1 MKRALI
7 CGVSGQDGAYLAQ
20 LLLSK
25 GYIVFGSSRDI
36 EKTEFHNLERLG
48 ILSQIMLVNMTT
60 SDAASIGDAFF
71 LSKPD
76 EVYNLSGQSSVGLSF
91 ERPEETRQ
99 SIVDATANIL
109 EEIRCNYPAARFFGA
124 GSGECFGET
133 HGIPSNESTSFNP
146 KSPYAEAK
154 VEAFKLVKQYRDSFH
169 LFACTGILFNHE
181 SPLRPTRFVTQK
193 IIRAAIE
200 IAQGQSNKL
209 TLGNLA
215 IQRDWGWAPDYVE
228 AMWQML
234 QQDSPEDFVIAT
246 GIGHS
251 LGEFVGMVFSQLGL
265 NWRDHILVDQS
276 LFRPNEGIE
285 ILANPA
291 KAKEKLGW
299 SAKKSLQE
307 VIAQM
312 LSDAQNR

>member
-25 GYIVFGSSRDI
+25 GYTVFGSSRDI
-36 EKTEFHNLERLG
+36 EKTAFHNLEKLG
-48 ILSQIMLVNMTT
+48 ILSQIKLVNMTT

-71 LSKPD
+71 MSQPD

-91 ERPEETRQ
+91 EWPEETRQ

-109 EEIRCNYPAARFFGA
+109 EQIRLNYPTTRFFGA

-169 LFACTGILFNHE
+169 LFTCTGILFNHE

-200 IAQGQSNKL
+200 IAQGQSKKL

-215 IQRDWGWAPDYVE
+215 VQRDWGWAPDYVE
-228 AMWQML
+228 VMWKML

-251 LGEFVGMVFSQLGL
+251 LEEFVDMVFSQLGL
-265 NWRDHILVDQS
+265 NWKDHVLIDQS
-276 LFRPNEGIE
+276 LFRPNEGME

-299 SAKKSLQE
+299 RAGKSLRE
-307 VIAQM
+307 VISQM
-312 LSDAQNR
+312 LSDAQKS

>member
-25 GYIVFGSSRDI
+25 GYIVFGGSRDI
-36 EKTEFHNLERLG
+36 EKTGFPNLEKLG
-48 ILSQIMLVNMTT
+48 NLAQVKLVNMRT
-60 SDAASIGDAFF
+60 SDVLSVGEAFF

-99 SIVDATANIL
+99 SIVDATKNIL
-109 EEIRCNYPAARFFGA
+109 EEIRANYPTARFFGA

-133 HGIPSNESTSFNP
+133 NGVPANEETSFNP

-154 VEAFKLVKQYRDSFH
+154 VEAFNLVKQYRDSFN

-200 IAQGQSNKL
+200 IAQGRGNKL

-215 IQRDWGWAPDYVE
+215 IKRDWGWAPDYVD

-234 QQDSPEDFVIAT
+234 QQDKPEDFVIAT
-246 GIGHS
+246 GVGHS
-251 LGEFVGMVFSQLGL
+251 LEAFVEIVFSQLGL
-265 NWRDHILVDQS
+265 NWQDHVLIDQS
-276 LFRPNEGIE
+276 LFRPNEGME
-285 ILANPA
+285 ILADPS
-291 KAKEKLGW
+291 KARRLLGW
-299 SAKKSLQE
+299 SNKKSLQD
-307 VIAQM
+307 VISKMLYEAQQ
-312 LSDAQNR
+312 S

>member
-25 GYIVFGSSRDI
+25 GYTVFGSSRDKD
-36 EKTEFHNLERLG
+36 KTEFHNLKKLG
-48 ILSQIMLVNMTT
+48 ILSQIKLVNMTT
-60 SDAASIGDAFF
+60 SDAVSVERAFSF
-71 LSKPD
+71 CKPD

-109 EEIRCNYPAARFFGA
+109 EQIRLNYQTTRFFGA

-133 HGIPSNESTSFNP
+133 HGTPSNERSPFNP

-154 VEAFKLVKQYRDSFH
+154 VEAFNLVKKYRDSFR

-193 IIRAAIE
+193 IICAAID
-200 IAQGQSNKL
+200 IAQGQSKKL
-209 TLGNLA
+209 ILGNLA
-215 IQRDWGWAPDYVE
+215 IKRDWGWAPDYVE

-234 QQDSPEDFVIAT
+234 QQNKPEDFVIAT
-246 GIGHS
+246 GVGHS
-251 LGEFVGMVFSQLGL
+251 LEEFVEMVFSQLGL
-265 NWRDHILVDQS
+265 NWRDHVLVDQS
-276 LFRPNEGIE
+276 LFRPNEGME
-285 ILANPA
+285 ILANPS

-307 VIAQM
+307 VISQM
-312 LSDAQNR
+312 LSDTKKS

>member
-25 GYIVFGSSRDI
+25 GYVVFGSSRHK
-36 EKTEFHNLERLG
+36 EKTVFPNLEKLG
-48 ILSQIMLVNMTT
+48 ILAQVKLVNMTT
-60 SDAASIGDAFF
+60 SDVLSIRDAFF

-99 SIVDATANIL
+99 SIVDTTINVL
-109 EEIRCNYPAARFFGA
+109 EEIRLNYPKTRFFGA

-133 HGIPSNESTSFNP
+133 HGVPANEDTAFNP
-146 KSPYAEAK
+146 NSPYAEAK
-154 VEAFKLVKQYRDSFH
+154 VEAFNLVKLYRDSFN

-200 IAQGQSNKL
+200 IAQGRCNKL
-209 TLGNLA
+209 TLGNIA
-215 IQRDWGWAPDYVE
+215 IKRDWGWAPDYVD

-234 QQDSPEDFVIAT
+234 QQDNPEDFVIAT

-251 LGEFVGMVFSQLGL
+251 LEEFAGIVFSQIGL
-265 NWRDHILVDQS
+265 KWQDHVLIDQS
-276 LFRPNEGIE
+276 LFRPNEGVE
-285 ILANPA
+285 ILADPSKA
-291 KAKEKLGW
+291 KALLSW

-307 VIAQM
+307 VISEMLYEAQK
-312 LSDAQNR
+312 S

>member
-25 GYIVFGSSRDI
+25 GYTVFGSSRDI
-36 EKTEFHNLERLG
+36 EKKEFHNLEKLG
-48 ILSQIMLVNMTT
+48 ILSQIKLIKMTT
-60 SDAASIGDAFF
+60 SDVASISDALF

-76 EVYNLSGQSSVGLSF
+76 EVYNLSGQSSVGLSLM
-91 ERPEETRQ
+91 RPEETRQ

-109 EEIRCNYPAARFFGA
+109 EQIRLNYPAARFFGA

-133 HGIPSNESTSFNP
+133 HGTPSCESTPFNP

-154 VEAFKLVKQYRDSFH
+154 VEAFKLVKQYRDFYR

-181 SPLRPTRFVTQK
+181 SPLRPTHFVTQK
-193 IIRAAIE
+193 IIRTAIE
-200 IAQGQSNKL
+200 IAQGQSKKL

-215 IQRDWGWAPDYVE
+215 IQRDWDWAPDYVE
-228 AMWQML
+228 AMWKML

-251 LGEFVGMVFSQLGL
+251 LEEFVDIVFSQLGL
-265 NWRDHILVDQS
+265 NWKDHVSVNQS

-299 SAKKSLQE
+299 RAKKSLQE
-307 VIAQM
+307 VISQM
-312 LSDAQNR
+312 LSDAQKS

>member
-25 GYIVFGSSRDI
+25 GYTVFGSSRDI
-36 EKTEFHNLERLG
+36 EKKEFHNLEKLG
-48 ILSQIMLVNMTT
+48 ILSQIKLIKMTT
-60 SDAASIGDAFF
+60 SDVASISDALF

-76 EVYNLSGQSSVGLSF
+76 EVYNLSGQSSVGLSLM
-91 ERPEETRQ
+91 RPEETRQ

-109 EEIRCNYPAARFFGA
+109 EQIRLNYPAARFFGA

-133 HGIPSNESTSFNP
+133 HGTPSCESTPFNP

-154 VEAFKLVKQYRDSFH
+154 VEAFKLVKQYRDFYR

-181 SPLRPTRFVTQK
+181 SPLRPTHFVTQK
-193 IIRAAIE
+193 IIRTAIE
-200 IAQGQSNKL
+200 IAQGQSKKL

-228 AMWQML
+228 AMWKML

-251 LGEFVGMVFSQLGL
+251 LEEFVDIVFSQLGL
-265 NWRDHILVDQS
+265 NWKDHVSVNQS

-299 SAKKSLQE
+299 RAKKSLQE
-307 VIAQM
+307 VISQM
-312 LSDAQNR
+312 LSDAQKS

>member
-1 MKRALI
+1 MKRSLI

-25 GYIVFGSSRDI
+25 GHIVFGSSRDI

-109 EEIRCNYPAARFFGA
+109 EQIRLNYPASRFFGA

-154 VEAFKLVKQYRDSFH
+154 VEAFKLVQQYRDSFN

-200 IAQGQSNKL
+200 IAQGQSKKL

-251 LGEFVGMVFSQLGL
+251 LEEFVGMVFSQLGL

-312 LSDAQNR
+312 LSDAQKR

>member
-25 GYIVFGSSRDI
+25 GYTVFGSSRDI

-48 ILSQIMLVNMTT
+48 ILSQIKLVNMTT
-60 SDAASIGDAFF
+60 SDAVSIGDAFL

-91 ERPEETRQ
+91 EKPEETRQ
-99 SIVDATANIL
+99 SIVDVTANIL
-109 EEIRCNYPAARFFGA
+109 EEIRCNYPATHFFNA

-146 KSPYAEAK
+146 KSPYAESK
-154 VEAFKLVKQYRDSFH
+154 VEAFKLVQQYRDSFH

-200 IAQGQSNKL
+200 IARGKSNKL
-209 TLGNLA
+209 TLGNLS
-215 IQRDWGWAPDYVE
+215 IQRDWGWAPDYVY
-228 AMWQML
+228 AMWRML
-234 QQDSPEDFVIAT
+234 QQDKPEDFVIAT

-251 LGEFVGMVFSQLGL
+251 VEEFVDMVFSQLGL
-265 NWRDHILVDQS
+265 NWKDHVLVDQS
-276 LFRPNEGIE
+276 LFRPNEGKE
-285 ILANPA
+285 ILANPT
-291 KAKEKLGW
+291 KAREKLDW
-299 SAKKSLQE
+299 IAKKSLQE

-312 LSDAQNR
+312 LCDAQKS